1 MYILI
6 FLVVGSF
13 GTMCWLVYS
22 ERNLTEFISSYN
34 RSEEVVTVNP
44 LFAYLQ
50 KSMELKKHK
59 ADEV

>member
-34 RSEEVVTVNP
+34 RSEEVVTVNEGTVVE
-44 LFAYLQ
+44 FVI
-50 KSMELKKHK
+50 KIT
-59 ADEV
+59 